1 MAGLTTV
8 VDTLINSDQATPDV
22 TDASQ
27 RRRTWTLVVACAGVG
42 LVIAS
47 MIALNAALGDI
58 AVATSATQTQLT
70 WVVDGY
76 TLALACLLLP
86 AGAIGDRYGRRRALL
101 IGLVIFTLASL
112 APIWLDGPID
122 LVVWR
127 AVAGV
132 GQRIPTSRGQSP

>member
-1 MAGLTTV
+1 
-8 VDTLINSDQATPDV
+8 
-22 TDASQ
+22 
-27 RRRTWTLVVACAGVG
+27 
-42 LVIAS
+42 
-47 MIALNAALGDI
+47 
-58 AVATSATQTQLT
+58 
-70 WVVDGY
+70 VVDGY
-76 TLALACLLLP
+76 TLAPACLLLP